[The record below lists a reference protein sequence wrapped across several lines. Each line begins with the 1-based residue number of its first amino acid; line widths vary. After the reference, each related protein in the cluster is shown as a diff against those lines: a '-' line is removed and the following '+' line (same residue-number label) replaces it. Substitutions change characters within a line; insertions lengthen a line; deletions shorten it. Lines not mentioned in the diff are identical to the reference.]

1 MRAHAFAGSRRAAVV
16 PVVSLGIAWAVAA
29 LTMPACSGDQE
40 TRAPTSPPLGAR
52 VPEPKVMLTVDGTGS
67 TAGGTISTNRGGI
80 TCTVT
85 VSGGT
90 VSATGKCT
98 QHYNTGTVLSLTFKP
113 VGNAVLAATTGCT
126 QAAPDTPLAC
136 QVTMDQ
142 PRRVSAS
149 FAPPPS
155 AYTLTVSGG
164 GTGSGMVTTTPQAIS
179 CTITNGDA
187 AATGCSWSFAIGQ
200 SVTLTASA
208 ASGSYLKAWAGGG
221 CDAAGTGI
229 GGSSGQCTVA
239 MSQAQSVVVSFETRT
254 AQAALGR
261 WDAPIVWPGI
271 AIHAHLL
278 RTGEVMTY
286 GRMDHTP
293 VLWAPGGGAPQS
305 LSQAPADLFCS
316 GHTFLPDGRL
326 LVTGGHSGSDYQG
339 ILSTNI
345 FDPVSRSWTAG
356 PTMQNGRWYPTN
368 TTLASGEVLTLSG
381 GDTVAQRNLIPEVYQ
396 ANGTLRVLTTASI
409 FLPYYPFMFVVPD
422 GRVYAA
428 GSSPGTFYLNTSGT
442 GQWTNGPSSNFGDR
456 NYGSAVMYAPGKIL
470 LVGGG
475 DPPTNTAE
483 VIDLTAGGAWQYT
496 APMAVARRQLNATL
510 LADGRVLATGG
521 SNSAGSNAPATNDA
535 VLAAELWNPGTGTWT
550 TLARASHYRL
560 YHSTALLLPDA
571 RVITMGSGQPA
582 ATGLFDD
589 YTAEIFNPP
598 YLFNADGTDATPT
611 RPSITSAPSQVSY
624 GQTFGVSTP
633 NASSIASVTWI
644 ALGSVTHAFNES
656 QRFNRLTFS
665 MSGTGTLNVTA
676 PAGAPLSPPGYYML
690 FLIDTRGV
698 PSVAKI
704 IRIG

>member
-16 PVVSLGIAWAVAA
+16 PVVSLVVASAIAA
-29 LTMPACSGDQE
+29 LTMPACTGDQE

-52 VPEPKVMLTVDGTGS
+52 VPASKVTLTVDGTGS
-67 TAGGTISTNRGGI
+67 TAGGTITTNRGGI
-80 TCTVT
+80 GCTIT

-90 VSATGKCT
+90 VSTTGKCS

-113 VGNAVLAATTGCT
+113 AGNAVLGAATGCT

-149 FAPPPS
+149 FAPPAN

-164 GTGSGMVTTTPQAIS
+164 GTGSGMVTTSPQAIS

-187 AATGCSWSFAIGQ
+187 AATGCSWSFAVGQ

-261 WDAPIVWPGI
+261 WDAPIVWPGV
-271 AIHAHLL
+271 AIHANLL
-278 RTGEVMTY
+278 RTGEVLTW

-293 VLWAPGGGAPQS
+293 VLWAPGSGAPQS

-326 LVTGGHSGSDYQG
+326 LVTGGHSGTDYEG
-339 ILSTNI
+339 LLSTGI

-356 PTMQNGRWYPTN
+356 PAMQNGRWYPSN
-368 TTLASGEVLTLSG
+368 TTLATGEVLTLSG

-396 ANGTLRVLTTASI
+396 TNGTLRVLTTASI

-428 GSSPGTFYLNTSGT
+428 GSSPGTFFLNTSGT

-483 VIDLTAGGAWQYT
+483 VIDLTAGGGWQYT

-535 VLAAELWNPGTGTWT
+535 VLAAELWDPGTGAWT

-611 RPSITSAPSQVSY
+611 RPSITSAPSQVAY

-665 MSGTGTLNVTA
+665 VSGTGTLNVAA
-676 PAGAPLSPPGYYML
+676 PASAPLSPPGYYML